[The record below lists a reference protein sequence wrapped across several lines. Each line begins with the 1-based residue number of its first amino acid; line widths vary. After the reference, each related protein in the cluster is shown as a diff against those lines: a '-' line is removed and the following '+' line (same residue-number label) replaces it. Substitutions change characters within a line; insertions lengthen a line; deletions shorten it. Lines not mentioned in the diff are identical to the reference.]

1 MGDGKPDWDQLAVV
15 GRVARPHG
23 LRGHMI
29 VNVATDFAQER
40 FKLGAELFLQG
51 TSGPES
57 RTITAVRFQQ
67 DRPVISLGGIDDVEA
82 AKALAGA
89 ELRVPVETLTPL
101 PADVFYHHDLIGCEV
116 ETLTGDRIGEV
127 SGVEG
132 SAGGSRLVLQT
143 PRGEVMIP
151 LAHGIC
157 REIDTAA
164 KRIVIDPP
172 EGLLDLN
179 RRA

>member
-1 MGDGKPDWDQLAVV
+1 MGSVMPDWDQLAVV

-23 LRGHMI
+23 LRGQMF
-29 VNVATDFAQER
+29 VNVETDFPRER
-40 FKLGAELFLQG
+40 FKQGAELFMKGL
-51 TSGPES
+51 SGLES
-57 RTITAVRFQQ
+57 RTVTAVRFQQ

-89 ELRVPVETLTPL
+89 ELRVPVEALTPL
-101 PADVFYHHDLIGCEV
+101 PADVFYHHDLVGCGV

-127 SGVEG
+127 SSVEG
-132 SAGGSRLVLQT
+132 TAGGSCLLIQT
-143 PRGEVMIP
+143 PSGEVMIP

-157 REIDTAA
+157 REIDTPA
-164 KRIVIDPP
+164 KRIVVDLP